1 MRKLGQLDYN
11 RYMNKNTTPQLVQ
24 DRKTGQWYNPAVE
37 FDKLLN
43 SPTVK
48 ETISHNMTAE
58 IIEARRLSLNSDIID
73 T

>member
-1 MRKLGQLDYN
+1 MGKLGQLDYN

-48 ETISHNMTAE
+48 EVMV
-58 IIEARRLSLNSDIID
+58 RLKLR
-73 T
+73 